1 VDGRARGGT
10 LSGGQRRRLGLAAL
24 LIGEWD
30 VLMLDEP
37 TNHLDVEGIAWLARH
52 LKNRWPK
59 NVGGLL
65 VVTHDRWF
73 LDEVAN
79 SMWEVHDGVVEPF
92 EGGYAA
98 YVLQRVER
106 DRIAAAAES
115 KRQNL
120 MRKELAW
127 LRRGAPART
136 SKPRFRIEAANRL
149 IADVPPVRDSVK
161 LTRMAVSRLGKDVVD
176 LEDADVR
183 YGDRDVLREITWR
196 IAPGERTA
204 ILGAN
209 GAGKST
215 LYNVIAGTLSP
226 TAGTISLSMN
236 GSIRD
241 ITKDEEYKRALYI
254 GRIFQ
259 NPLLGTAGKMSLEDN
274 MMICSKKGWKGLKIG
289 LNARTRSYFRSELKQ
304 LNMGLEERL
313 SDNVEQFSG
322 GQRQAL
328 TLLMA
333 VMSRPAL
340 LLLDEHTAALDPS
353 NAALVMNLT
362 KRFAESYNLTVM
374 MVTHNMQHALDY
386 GNRLIMMDKGEIIFD
401 IAGDEK
407 KNLTMDDIVQR
418 FRSIKKTA
426 LTSDRMILQ

>member
-1 VDGRARGGT
+1 M
-10 LSGGQRRRLGLAAL
+10 
-24 LIGEWD
+24 IE
-30 VLMLDEP
+30 
-37 TNHLDVEGIAWLARH
+37 
-52 LKNRWPK
+52 LKNIAITFNPGTADENTALK
-59 NVGGLL
+59 NI
-65 VVTHDRWF
+65 D
-73 LDEVAN
+73 
-79 SMWEVHDGVVEPF
+79 
-92 EGGYAA
+92 
-98 YVLQRVER
+98 
-106 DRIAAAAES
+106 
-115 KRQNL
+115 
-120 MRKELAW
+120 
-127 LRRGAPART
+127 
-136 SKPRFRIEAANRL
+136 
-149 IADVPPVRDSVK
+149 
-161 LTRMAVSRLGKDVVD
+161 LTINK
-176 LEDADVR
+176 
-183 YGDRDVLREITWR
+183 GDFITV
-196 IAPGERTA
+196 IGS
-204 ILGAN
+204 N

-236 GSIRD
+236 GSVRD
-241 ITKDEEYKRALYI
+241 ITKDKEYKRALYI

-362 KRFAESYNLTVM
+362 KRFAESYDLTVM

-418 FRSIKKTA
+418 FRAIKKTA